1 MDQEKKSEKS
11 RAAILEAAL
20 DLFSSQGYRGTS
32 IREIAERARVSTGNV
47 YHHFTDKE
55 TIFQT
60 LLGQYWAAIEGA
72 DLPFNKALA
81 AGRFPE
87 NIEEI
92 AAGARESVRQYRKHI
107 ALIYVDV
114 VELSGNHIRKF
125 YSDMGARFERFLAS
139 HRAEALSSDMRPGV
153 TPSTA
158 VMLVSRFFLHYWAVE
173 MLFGVPN
180 QFGRDTELVVREV
193 AGIFRRGI
201 LREGGES
208 AGAIA
213 TAAARPMLAR
223 SRR

>member
-1 MDQEKKSEKS
+1 MEQDKKSERS

-20 DLFSSQGYRGTS
+20 DLFSRQGYRGTS
-32 IREIAERARVSTGNV
+32 IREIAERAGVSTGNV
-47 YHHFTDKE
+47 YHHFADKE

-60 LLGQYWAAIEGA
+60 LLGQYWQAIEGS
-72 DLPFNKALA
+72 DLPFNRALA
-81 AGRFPE
+81 TGRFPE

-92 AAGARESVRQYRKHI
+92 AAGARESVRLYRKHI

-125 YSDMGARFERFLAS
+125 YSEMGGRFERFLAS
-139 HRAEALSSDMRPGV
+139 HRNEALSPDIRPGV
-153 TPSTA
+153 PAATA

-180 QFGRDTELVVREV
+180 QFGRETELVVREV
-193 AGIFRRGI
+193 ADILRHGI
-201 LREGGES
+201 LREGAEGA
-208 AGAIA
+208 AG
-213 TAAARPMLAR
+213 TSPRPALAR